1 MLPVLVRTKFIFL
14 ALAWYIDAK
23 RVIVR
28 KIPGD
33 GPIKT
38 PLLANITCNEGAVP
52 IPGRTG
58 EVTAGTAIKFYWNEC
73 KSYEKPLPVKF

>member
-1 MLPVLVRTKFIFL
+1 MLVLVLKEL
-14 ALAWYIDAK
+14 L
-23 RVIVR
+23 VR
-28 KIPGD
+28 KVPGD

-58 EVTAGTAIKFYWNEC
+58 QVTAGTGVKFYWNEC
-73 KSYEKPLPVKF
+73 ELSLLFWSAGAG

>member
-1 MLPVLVRTKFIFL
+1 MLKELLVRK
-14 ALAWYIDAK
+14 
-23 RVIVR
+23 V
-28 KIPGD
+28 PGD

-58 EVTAGTAIKFYWNEC
+58 QVTAGTGVKFYWNEC
-73 KSYEKPLPVKF
+73 ELSLLFWSAGAG